1 MLDVK
6 VARTNILK
14 CDHLH
19 CCNTLGNVV
28 VPAIALYGHA

>member
-14 CDHLH
+14 CDSLQHAVY
-19 CCNTLGNVV
+19 CTAD